1 VSIESAGAFVAV
13 TFDGAGG
20 GEGEGVGRGDNEPVG
35 SAAFGNC
42 GAADAGAGVML
53 GAALGMA
60 LGAAGWVAFD
70 GEAVM
75 GCAAGAVAA
84 GSAFCLPPSL
94 PPGAAPG
101 IAPEIA
107 LEAAF
112 GAVIGA
118 VLGTGA
124 TSGVGPVVAA
134 SDASALPEGCA
145 DPLCGGAGAVGSAGL
160 CDGAAVSSAGRLS

>member
-1 VSIESAGAFVAV
+1 V

-20 GEGEGVGRGDNEPVG
+20 GEAEGVGRGDNEPVG

-53 GAALGMA
+53 GAALAMA

-70 GEAVM
+70 GEAAM
-75 GCAAGAVAA
+75 GCTVGAVAA

-107 LEAAF
+107 PEIALGATF
-112 GAVIGA
+112 GAVLGA
-118 VLGTGA
+118 MLGTGA

-134 SDASALPEGCA
+134 SDGSALPKGCA
-145 DPLCGGAGAVGSAGL
+145 DPLRGGAGAVGSAGL
-160 CDGAAVSSAGRLS
+160 CDGAAVFSAGRLS

>member
-1 VSIESAGAFVAV
+1 M

-20 GEGEGVGRGDNEPVG
+20 GEAEGVGRGDNEPVG
-35 SAAFGNC
+35 SAAFSNC
-42 GAADAGAGVML
+42 RAADAGAGVML

-70 GEAVM
+70 GEAAM

-101 IAPEIA
+101 IAPE
-107 LEAAF
+107 AAF
-112 GAVIGA
+112 GAVLGA

-134 SDASALPEGCA
+134 SDGSALPEGCA